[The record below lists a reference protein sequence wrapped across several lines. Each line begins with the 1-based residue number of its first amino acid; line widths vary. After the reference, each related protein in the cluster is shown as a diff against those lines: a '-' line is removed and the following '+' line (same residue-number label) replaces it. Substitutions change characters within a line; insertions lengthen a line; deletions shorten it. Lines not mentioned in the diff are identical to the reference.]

1 MNTENCLVECGLV
14 VLHPSVTSPPWAW
27 GILSSTAKIL
37 LMGQTTAIY
46 ITQVFLSA
54 FPLFF
59 HIVEFK
65 NLFLSVVSSFCS
77 FLCSFLLFLFILLFF
92 SALFSISCFVLFLSV
107 YSRYFLISLI
117 VFFSNLLSFSF
128 FLLLCV
134 LLM

>member
-1 MNTENCLVECGLV
+1 MNTENYLVECGLV

-27 GILSSTAKIL
+27 GILSSTAQIL

-46 ITQVFLSA
+46 IAQVFLSP

-77 FLCSFLLFLFILLFF
+77 FLWSFLLFLFILLFF
-92 SALFSISCFVLFLSV
+92 STLFSISCFVLFLSF
-107 YSRYFLISLI
+107 YSLYFLISLI
-117 VFFSNLLSFSF
+117 VFLFSDLPYCFLSF
-128 FLLLCV
+128 LL
-134 LLM
+134 

>member
-1 MNTENCLVECGLV
+1 MNTENYLVECGLV

-27 GILSSTAKIL
+27 GILSSTAQIL

-46 ITQVFLSA
+46 IAQVFLSP

-77 FLCSFLLFLFILLFF
+77 FLCSFLLFLFIVLFF
-92 SALFSISCFVLFLSV
+92 STLFSISCFVLFLSF
-107 YSRYFLISLI
+107 YSLYFLISLI
-117 VFFSNLLSFSF
+117 VFLFSDLPYCFLSF
-128 FLLLCV
+128 LL
-134 LLM
+134 

>member
-27 GILSSTAKIL
+27 GILSSTAQIL

-46 ITQVFLSA
+46 IAQVFLSP

-92 SALFSISCFVLFLSV
+92 STLFSISCFVLFLSF
-107 YSRYFLISLI
+107 YSLYFLISLI
-117 VFFSNLLSFSF
+117 VFLFSDLPYCFLSF
-128 FLLLCV
+128 LL
-134 LLM
+134 

>member
-46 ITQVFLSA
+46 IAQVCLSA